1 MKKSIFL
8 LLFLLMGYTIS
19 NAQEV
24 LTNHSIIDMLEMGLG
39 EDVIITKIST
49 SECDFK
55 TSINDLKELKEKGV
69 TNNII
74 VAIMKQAQQDKE
86 NTESKKTLL
95 PGIYLNDKDEL
106 KKIYPTAFSGT
117 KTNTLGS
124 AFSNGIASAKIKSTM
139 QGNSSKN
146 IVNTAAPEFL
156 FLFDQKQNNASLSEW
171 WFSVASSPNQFVL
184 VKLKKKGK
192 NRELET
198 GKINVYAGS
207 SMGINEESTIKFT
220 ITEINDFEF
229 KVTPE
234 SILEPGEYCF
244 FYQGTI
250 PQGGYTNQS
259 VFDFSIP
266 TNCKYPSKFRLGEK
280 VWVQIEGKIKACNIL
295 DIKLKDGEVHYQG
308 ETSTLKK
315 VEWLEV
321 DCSKSKEEIKRNL

>member
-124 AFSNGIASAKIKSTM
+124 AFSYGIASAKIKSTM

-220 ITEINDFEF
+220 ITEINDVLSFAIR
-229 KVTPE
+229 K
-234 SILEPGEYCF
+234 
-244 FYQGTI
+244 Q
-250 PQGGYTNQS
+250 N
-259 VFDFSIP
+259 
-266 TNCKYPSKFRLGEK
+266 
-280 VWVQIEGKIKACNIL
+280 
-295 DIKLKDGEVHYQG
+295 
-308 ETSTLKK
+308 
-315 VEWLEV
+315 
-321 DCSKSKEEIKRNL
+321 RNK